1 MAMKAK
7 LKKLLLRSLESLEE
21 WWFLNFKRVTP
32 YGKIK

>member
-1 MAMKAK
+1 MVMK
-7 LKKLLLRSLESLEE
+7 KKLRKLFLVRSLED